1 MNNSNGQRRSSQDE
15 QAVKLNGGTSGDSD
29 DADMQD
35 ADEEDMDDD
44 MMDKISSSPS
54 IDDGGYPL
62 PSYPAFWPARQESLT
77 PQSSPLIGASSSP
90 FIHTPLHFPI
100 PVSHARR
107 PLSVPACETSPLPTH
122 RPTSIPISFQHTQS
136 TEHHRGEYTWTRT
149 TNGSDNNARADTKV
163 DMSPRTARLK
173 AVEYR
178 IQAVR
183 EDSQASIIS
192 ELDEEHV
199 MSVLKPIS
207 RTLLDECDE
216 APFLESISTPSRGSD
231 ETPACPEDDEDGW
244 TTDSDADSWDE
255 DLDQD
260 NDDASEDVSFS
271 EDPRFID
278 SGWGGECLRET
289 EDIDFEFV
297 YALHTFVATVE
308 GQANATK
315 GDTMVLLDD
324 SNSYWWLVR
333 VVKDN
338 SIGKYI

>member
-1 MNNSNGQRRSSQDE
+1 
-15 QAVKLNGGTSGDSD
+15 
-29 DADMQD
+29 MQD

-77 PQSSPLIGASSSP
+77 PQSSPLTIASSSP
-90 FIHTPLHFPI
+90 FTYTPLHFP
-100 PVSHARR
+100 VSVTHARR
-107 PLSVPACETSPLPTH
+107 PLSVPACDTFPLPSN
-122 RPTSIPISFQHTQS
+122 RPTSIPIPFQFTPAQITQS

-149 TNGSDNNARADTKV
+149 TNGPDKHADADTKV
-163 DMSPRTARLK
+163 GVSPRTAYLK
-173 AVEYR
+173 AVERR
-178 IQAVR
+178 IQAMR
-183 EDSQASIIS
+183 EDSQASIVS

-199 MSVLKPIS
+199 RSVLRPIS
-207 RTLLDECDE
+207 RTLLENPDD
-216 APFLESISTPSRGSD
+216 PFLKPISSPSRKANESPPPKA
-231 ETPACPEDDEDGW
+231 TCLEDDEDGW

-255 DLDQD
+255 DLDKN
-260 NDDASEDVSFS
+260 NDDAPDDVSFS

-338 SIGKYI
+338 SIGEYV